1 VVSSGSPSPSPTPTA
16 TATSVSVPNVYGM
29 DVGTATSTLSAA
41 GFLVSVKEKAS
52 AQPAGTVIKM
62 VPEADTMAPE
72 GSTVLIVVAK

>member
-1 VVSSGSPSPSPTPTA
+1 MN
-16 TATSVSVPNVYGM
+16 VPNVYGM